1 MVTARRARVPII
13 AAATLVTLIFVLI
26 GCYKAMT
33 SRTWQLTG
41 HLVADLATDD
51 KVVALTF
58 DDGPTPADLDA
69 ILAPLRER
77 GVPATFFVNGSA
89 LSRAPEAGERLVAQ
103 GHELANHTWDH
114 RRMIFV
120 SEQEIERQLVPTDDR
135 IRAAG
140 QPGSPLFR
148 PPYGDKLVG
157 LPRYLAAHDR
167 TTVMWDVAVEDF
179 SGDAQSTQEIT
190 RATVDQTRPGSIIL
204 LHPWNGRTATQQA
217 IGPIVDELR
226 ARGYRFVT
234 VSQALGRAVGSA
246 ATSEEAK

>member
-41 HLVADLATDD
+41 HLVSDLTTDD

-77 GVPATFFVNGSA
+77 GVPATCFVNGSA

>member
-41 HLVADLATDD
+41 HLVSDLATDD

>member
-26 GCYKAMT
+26 GCYKAMA

-41 HLVADLATDD
+41 HLVSDLATDD

-69 ILAPLRER
+69 ILAPLRDR

-120 SEQEIERQLVPTDDR
+120 SDLEIERQLVPTDDR

-179 SGDAQSTQEIT
+179 SGDAQSAREIT
-190 RATVDQTRPGSIIL
+190 QATVEQARPGSIIL
-204 LHPWNGRTATQQA
+204 LHPWNGRIATQQA
-217 IGPIVDELR
+217 IGPIIDELH

-234 VSQALGRAVGSA
+234 VSQALGRAVGP
-246 ATSEEAK
+246 TTMSEEAQ